1 MYSDRVL
8 ASGAAGMAGTL
19 PFTGLNLMWFAVA
32 AFTLVMAAGALWRL
46 APRREA

>member
-8 ASGAAGMAGTL
+8 ASSAVGAAGVL
-19 PFTGLNLMWFAVA
+19 PFTGLNLVWIAVA

-46 APRREA
+46 APRREG

>member
-8 ASGAAGMAGTL
+8 ASSGVAAAGAL
-19 PFTGLNLMWFAVA
+19 PFTGLNLMWVAVA
-32 AFTLVMAAGALWRL
+32 AFTLAMAAGALWRL